1 MLGSATQNVIALS
14 DSVFLYH
21 LSETDFAAI
30 GFVSVFYLIIAS
42 IGYAFSKGGQILIA
56 RRYGEMQYGEL
67 RKTFYSVLYLIL
79 ILAVVMFLFM
89 RFGARDFFSWFL
101 DSPQLLD
108 RSMEYL
114 NYRSWGVFFSY
125 FGVVLVALYTGIA
138 STNFIIWDTLVLAV
152 VNIFLNYVL
161 IFGHFGFP
169 EMGIGGAGLASTIA
183 EIVAVVIFLI
193 YMISDR
199 SARNLSIFKMP
210 KIDWK
215 LTGAALHISMP
226 IVAQAVVGLGSWFF
240 FFGIVENLGERPL
253 AVTNLVRIVYLIL
266 SIPCWGYATGINTLV
281 SNFIGNR
288 KRFAVIPLIWK
299 TTKLSSIN
307 TLLISLPVLT
317 FPEFFLYPLLG
328 GQDPALIQEAQP
340 VFYVVIFI
348 LLLFSAGS
356 IYFNGMIG
364 TGATWYGLRLQFFGA
379 AFYVIY
385 VYLTVNVWGLSLEWA
400 WAGELFYWAFIG
412 LFSALY
418 LSSYRWH
425 KLSF

>member
-30 GFVSVFYLIIAS
+30 GFVGVFYLIIAS

-56 RRYGEMQYGEL
+56 RRYGEREYSDL
-67 RKTFYSVLYLIL
+67 RRTFHSVLYLIMV
-79 ILAVVMFLFM
+79 LALVMFFFM
-89 RFGARDFFSWFL
+89 QYGARDFFTWFL
-101 DSPQLLD
+101 DSPRILE

-114 NYRSWGVFFSY
+114 EYRSWGVFFSY
-125 FGVVLVALYTGIA
+125 SGVVLVALYTGIA
-138 STNFIIWDTLVLAV
+138 RTNFIIWDTLILAA
-152 VNIFLNYVL
+152 VNIFLNYAL

-169 EMGIGGAGLASTIA
+169 EMGIAGAGLASTIA
-183 EIVAVVIFLI
+183 EGVALAIFVL
-193 YMISDR
+193 YMLFDSE
-199 SARNLSIFKMP
+199 AGKLSVFSWSP
-210 KIDWK
+210 LNWK
-215 LTGAALHISMP
+215 LTGASLHISIP

-299 TTKLSSIN
+299 TTKLSSMN
-307 TLLISLPVLT
+307 TLLISLPVLI
-317 FPEFFLYPLLG
+317 FPQFFLYPLLG
-328 GQDPALIQEAQP
+328 GQAPALIPEAQP

-364 TGATWYGLRLQFFGA
+364 TGATWFGLLLQFLGA

-385 VYLTVNVWGLSLEWA
+385 VYLTVNVWQLSLEWA

-412 LFSALY
+412 ILSAIY